1 MALERIPADIK
12 RDGGVARSSDP
23 AMIKDVMGATTL
35 PVMAKSRIGHFYE
48 SKILEA
54 LQVRPPVDLPL
65 DLLEPLRD

>member
-1 MALERIPADIK
+1 
-12 RDGGVARSSDP
+12 
-23 AMIKDVMGATTL
+23 
-35 PVMAKSRIGHFYE
+35 MAKSRIGHFYE